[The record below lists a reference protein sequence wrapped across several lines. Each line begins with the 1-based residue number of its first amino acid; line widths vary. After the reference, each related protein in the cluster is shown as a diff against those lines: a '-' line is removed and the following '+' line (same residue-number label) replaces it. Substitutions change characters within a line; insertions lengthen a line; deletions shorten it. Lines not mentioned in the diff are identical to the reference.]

1 MHEFAAG
8 GTSDVSYFGPV
19 HNPWDLNRIPGG
31 SSGGS
36 GAAVAARLCAGA
48 LGTDTGGSIRSPAAY
63 CGIVGLKPTY
73 GLTSIR
79 GIVPYG
85 ITADCVGPMTRS
97 VSDAATLLQV
107 MSGYDS
113 KDIASI
119 EVDIPSYIGAL
130 SKTVASL
137 RIGVPRELYSDTD
150 PEILTSVENALS
162 LLSTMT
168 HSTQNVDLPQFSGI
182 RPTLVESYAYHA
194 KYLET
199 HKDLY
204 QPITLQRLLRGA
216 DITAAEYAEARYE
229 LSRIRKEIANV
240 FEDVDLLIMPTKR
253 VLPGFINEASNNSN
267 PIRNTLPF
275 NLYGTPAISIP
286 CGFSREGLPI
296 GLQISGPHLGET
308 KVLAL
313 ANAYEQ
319 ATEWHLRQPTLL

>member
-1 MHEFAAG
+1 M
-8 GTSDVSYFGPV
+8 
-19 HNPWDLNRIPGG
+19 
-31 SSGGS
+31 
-36 GAAVAARLCAGA
+36 
-48 LGTDTGGSIRSPAAY
+48 
-63 CGIVGLKPTY
+63 
-73 GLTSIR
+73 
-79 GIVPYG
+79 
-85 ITADCVGPMTRS
+85 
-97 VSDAATLLQV
+97 
-107 MSGYDS
+107 
-113 KDIASI
+113 
-119 EVDIPSYIGAL
+119 
-130 SKTVASL
+130 ASL

-319 ATEWHLRQPTLL
+319 ATEWHLRQPALL